1 MLVLHKNLPD
11 VDGSIKT
18 FLSTYDTFYSE
29 IKNKKKDQ
37 YNLINNYYSIDFD
50 FYLFSSK
57 LQFIFQI

>member
-18 FLSTYDTFYSE
+18 SLSTYDTFYSE